1 MTIKQKI
8 EMACIIS
15 GITQTE
21 LAKRIGMSQQN
32 LSKRLKTGKFSDQ
45 ELQAMAKALGCKYFA
60 GFEFPDGTKIE

>member
-21 LAKRIGMSQQN
+21 LASRIGMSQQN
-32 LSKRLKTGKFSDQ
+32 LSKRLKVGKFSDK
-45 ELQAMAKALGCKYFA
+45 ELQSIAQAIGCKYFS